1 MCGVKRTGRDS
12 MVIRE
17 RQLVGCKEIE
27 CLKAFWLGSLF
38 AVRCAEVVTNSL
50 GKVIISYLTCETNTR
65 EE

>member
-1 MCGVKRTGRDS
+1 

-50 GKVIISYLTCETNTR
+50 GKVIISYLTGETNKQ